1 MSEKTGS
8 KDIQVVIDD
17 DSIIILGEVRH
28 SNRIRAEVVN
38 QSLDIL
44 DDTFLMDY
52 SWRISHVD
60 LFNSQNGKWTINA
73 TADGNYELGDFDPEE
88 IESLT
93 HFVEEETL
101 ILRLNADVDEI
112 MEQTHQRAL
121 EQTREEIASQ
131 TRYDSDHM
139 DVTHTSVVDQK
150 DEDTTRQMKTRI
162 RMDY

>member
-1 MSEKTGS
+1 MANKTGS

-28 SNRIRAEVVN
+28 SNRIRAEVMN
-38 QSLDIL
+38 QSIDIL
-44 DDTFLMDY
+44 NNIFPTDY

-73 TADGNYELGDFDPEE
+73 TADGDYELGDFDPEE

-93 HFVEEETL
+93 HIVEEDTL

-112 MEQTHQRAL
+112 MQQTHKRAL
-121 EQTREEIASQ
+121 EQTRAEIASQ
-131 TRYDSDHM
+131 TRYDADHM
-139 DVTHTSVVDQK
+139 DVTHTSVVDRK
-150 DEDTTRQMKTRI
+150 EEKTTRPMKTRI

>member
-1 MSEKTGS
+1 MKGETGS
-8 KDIQVVIDD
+8 KDLQVVIDD

-28 SNRIRAEVVN
+28 SNRIRAEVMN
-38 QSLDIL
+38 QSIDIL
-44 DDTFLMDY
+44 NNIFPTDY

-73 TADGNYELGDFDPEE
+73 TADGDYELGDFDPEE

-93 HFVEEETL
+93 HIVEEDTL

-112 MEQTHQRAL
+112 MQQTHKRAL
-121 EQTREEIASQ
+121 EQARAEIASQ
-131 TRYDSDHM
+131 TRYDADHM
-139 DVTHTSVVDQK
+139 DVTHTSVVDRK
-150 DEDTTRQMKTRI
+150 EEKTTRPMKTRI